1 MRSIVEVVTVT
12 VTVTVD
18 SSSRARARRLAI
30 AVESG
35 VRDQHG
41 CEITRGRGVKNV

>member
-1 MRSIVEVVTVT
+1 MISTVEVVTVI

-18 SSSRARARRLAI
+18 TSSRARTRRLAI

-41 CEITRGRGVKNV
+41 CEITRGRGVRNV